1 MLKWNINSIICVK
14 KKSCKN
20 IEKLDITVLAAIKC
34 QSTQQ
39 CRYRIAFNLFL
50 FTWYTNVHVHNA
62 RCCYMRFPDQPDPSL
77 LEHLL
82 DGTVLKTNFYN
93 VRYNTSGH
101 ECIRTSL
108 FLQSTEHLT
117 FGPANLLNLMLQIHL
132 WETGN
137 GCCTDLVFAL
147 STNLC
152 LPLKQVFGRPKCF

>member
-1 MLKWNINSIICVK
+1 
-14 KKSCKN
+14 
-20 IEKLDITVLAAIKC
+20 
-34 QSTQQ
+34 
-39 CRYRIAFNLFL
+39 
-50 FTWYTNVHVHNA
+50 
-62 RCCYMRFPDQPDPSL
+62 MRFPDQPDPSL

-132 WETGN
+132 
-137 GCCTDLVFAL
+137 
-147 STNLC
+147 
-152 LPLKQVFGRPKCF
+152 